1 MLFHEVEGNR
11 KEPIMNAIVT
21 AFAEQGLV
29 LGAILLLAIY
39 LQAKIHKESTALRKD
54 MSDLKDDLR
63 NDMSEMKDDLRKEMS
78 SMKDDLRKEMSSLKD
93 DLRKEMSSLKDGL
106 RTDMSN
112 MRDALRK
119 EMSNMRDA
127 LRKEMSEMKDTLRE
141 DIGDLGQRVA
151 RLEGPLPRG
160 ASYDAVAEPSSD
172 ETRESE

>member
-1 MLFHEVEGNR
+1 
-11 KEPIMNAIVT
+11 MNAIVT

-63 NDMSEMKDDLRKEMS
+63 NDMSEMKDDLRKE
-78 SMKDDLRKEMSSLKD
+78 
-93 DLRKEMSSLKDGL
+93 
-106 RTDMSN
+106 MSN

>member
-1 MLFHEVEGNR
+1 
-11 KEPIMNAIVT
+11 MNAIVT

-78 SMKDDLRKEMSSLKD
+78 SLKD

-106 RTDMSN
+106 RTD
-112 MRDALRK
+112 
-119 EMSNMRDA
+119 MSNMRDA